1 MATSFHKTNVS
12 PPLMHAFRS
21 AHQERASRTASTA
34 QEKDGEKVAASRRSI
49 RSAISEPVLR
59 KEVARDLGNLV
70 NTVALGSAIDL
81 GGFDAVRVSILNY
94 GVPDLSSRYFD
105 QVTDGRLAKD
115 IEDAIRRYEPRLIGR
130 TLRIRENYQLIESTL
145 SVRFEVAADLTCDPV
160 AVPVTFLADV
170 EMASGKI
177 QISRLTTR

>member
-1 MATSFHKTNVS
+1 MGTSFRKSNVS
-12 PPLMHAFRS
+12 PPLMFAFRS
-21 AHQERASRTASTA
+21 AHQERSSRVVSSAI
-34 QEKDGEKVAASRRSI
+34 EKDGEKVASSRRSI

-59 KEVARDLGNLV
+59 KEVARDLANLV
-70 NTVALGSAIDL
+70 NTVALSSAIDL
-81 GGFDAVRVSILNY
+81 SEFEAVRMSILNY

-105 QVTDGRLAKD
+105 QISDGRLAKD
-115 IEDAIRRYEPRLIGR
+115 IEEAIRRYEPRLIGR
-130 TLRIRENYQLIESTL
+130 TLKIRENYQMIESTL

-177 QISRLTTR
+177 QISRLSTR